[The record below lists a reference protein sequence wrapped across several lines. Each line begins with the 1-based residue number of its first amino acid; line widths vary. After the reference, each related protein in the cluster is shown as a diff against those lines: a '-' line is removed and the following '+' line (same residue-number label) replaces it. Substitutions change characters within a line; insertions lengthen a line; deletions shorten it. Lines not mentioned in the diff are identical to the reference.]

1 MKKRAAS
8 KKTSSVKSRKT
19 SVRKKATPV
28 VHKSYRS
35 IHEDV
40 KIGNV
45 LVENFVSLQKVMVDL
60 SVKFDSLTRQI
71 SKLLELFETS
81 AKSLAEKEFD
91 LEKGGSNKKVV
102 DKIDSLLDQNKVIAR
117 GLTLMHDKFPGR
129 EIERPPAQG
138 APMNPPQ
145 ATTPQPIQKPL
156 MKQGEYQKSIS
167 SNTQNGVQ
175 PEQATPR

>member
-8 KKTSSVKSRKT
+8 KKKSSVKSRKKEP
-19 SVRKKATPV
+19 SVGHR
-28 VHKSYRS
+28 SYRS

-60 SVKFDSLTRQI
+60 SVKFDSLTKQI

-91 LEKGGSNKKVV
+91 MEKGGSNKKIIE
-102 DKIDSLLDQNKVIAR
+102 KIDNLLDQNKIIAR
-117 GLTLMHDKFPGR
+117 GLTLMHDKFPGQ
-129 EIERPPAQG
+129 EPPPTQG
-138 APMNPPQ
+138 APMNSQ
-145 ATTPQPIQKPL
+145 QKPTQPVQKAP
-156 MKQGEYQKSIS
+156 MKQEGYQKSIS
-167 SNTQNGVQ
+167 SMQNGSQ
-175 PEQATPR
+175 PMDMTLG